1 VRQAAHRSLTTW
13 FSALHGSPYPTAVG
27 SSSTG
32 LSSSTG
38 SAPAKGR
45 RGRPRKQDVETDD
58 SPATGAGRGK
68 RKRGK
73 AAAGPSSPQTTAS
86 EGPATKKRGVAQ
98 TEPDNASPSD
108 LSSSSVALGRPVDD
122 GEASEASARM
132 RIAGAKALGALARA
146 WPAEVTPRA
155 HCFHLWH
162 VVCTDKAL

>member
-1 VRQAAHRSLTTW
+1 MRQAAHRSLTTW

-27 SSSTG
+27 SSSSG

-45 RGRPRKQDVETDD
+45 RGRPRKQDVEADD
-58 SPATGAGRGK
+58 PPATGAGRGK

-73 AAAGPSSPQTTAS
+73 AAAGPSSQTAAS

-98 TEPDNASPSD
+98 AEPDDASPSD
-108 LSSSSVALGRPVDD
+108 LSSSSAALGRPVDD

-146 WPAEVTPRA
+146 WPAEVTSRA
-155 HCFHLWH
+155 ECFRLWA
-162 VVCTDKAL
+162 VVCTAQVL